1 MNRTITVRG
10 RGTAS
15 AAPDAIRVSGE
26 FSAVFPAYDEAVK
39 ASAMALRDLRKALG
53 DAGFDMDDLRTTRL
67 SVHPEHRSDGKRIV
81 LEGYRFNHGITLTED
96 SDPET
101 VSRLLSAIYGS
112 EGAPRFSLEY
122 ILRDDSRLRA
132 KARAAAVADARARA
146 KELASAAKVRLG
158 DVIEIRYEPD
168 SSYGGMRLMG
178 CNAACGIDAVPEDIV
193 AEEDV
198 QVSWSISRGKRKE
211 A

>member
-39 ASAMALRDLRKALG
+39 ASASALKGLRKALG

-67 SVHPEHRSDGKRIV
+67 SVHPEHRPDGSRIV
-81 LEGYRFNHGITLTED
+81 LEGYRFNHGISLVED

-101 VSRLLSAIYGS
+101 VSKLLSAIYGC
-112 EGAPRFSLEY
+112 EGAPRFAVEY
-122 ILRDDSRLRA
+122 MLRDQS
-132 KARAAAVADARARA
+132 KVQSEARIAAVADARDRA
-146 KELASAAKVRLG
+146 KELASAAKVKLG
-158 DVIEIRYEPD
+158 DIIGIAYDPEP
-168 SSYGGMRLMG
+168 SFGGMRLTG
-178 CNAACGIDAVPEDIV
+178 CNAACGIDAVPEDII
-193 AEEDV
+193 AEESV
-198 QVSWSISRGKRKE
+198 LVTWSLL
-211 A
+211 